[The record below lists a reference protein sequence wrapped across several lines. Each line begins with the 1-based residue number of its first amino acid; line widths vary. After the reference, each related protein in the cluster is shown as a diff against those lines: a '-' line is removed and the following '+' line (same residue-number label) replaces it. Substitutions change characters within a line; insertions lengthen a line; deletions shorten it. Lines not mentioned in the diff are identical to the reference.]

1 MLNWGVIGAGTIA
14 RVFCN
19 GMRFSQTGQ
28 IAAVASRSLERAAA
42 LADPFAIPKRFDDYD
57 ALLAYDEIDAVYLS
71 TIHPAHAEWAIKATE
86 AGKHL
91 LVEKPIG
98 MNHLEAAAMIDA
110 AAAHDVFLMEAF
122 MYRCHPQTQRLAA
135 LVRDGAIGEV
145 RMIRA
150 VFSYQ
155 GRFAPE
161 SRTFGNALGG
171 GGILDIGCYTASAA
185 RLIAGAAAGEPF
197 LEPHLVKGCA
207 RLGPTGV
214 DHYAAATLQFD
225 NGIIAELI
233 TGIDCKVPSQV
244 AVYGS
249 EGVLEVPEPW
259 TPCSPCRHAREPL
272 PPDTPFPPG
281 EILLTRPGDA
291 EPQAIAVAVDR
302 DLFTYE
308 ADTVAAHLADRQ
320 APAMSWLDTLGNMK
334 LLDRWREE
342 AGLVYEQERRF
353 HAGSVAGRPLRQRGG
368 RAESAAS
375 ATRSRHAGPEMQYG
389 TIPGLDKRVAR
400 LVQGADRNVTIPYTE
415 VLFDQYFEL
424 GGNCF
429 DTSHAYR
436 GGACERN
443 LGAWIRSRG
452 VRDQVVVLEKGGNPP
467 NGTPDGI
474 TRELLDGL
482 EGLGMDSVDVWLMH
496 RDNPEVPVG
505 EIVDLLNEHQA
516 AGRMTLFGVSNW
528 SLPRL
533 QEAEEYAGRNGRSYF
548 SLVSNQFSLAR
559 IQDAWWTIDGSFPY
573 WQSASDPEFRR
584 WFEATQTVLV
594 PWSSQASGFFIENEA
609 QQPRDR
615 DLARCY
621 HSEDNFRRRE
631 RAFELARKNG
641 VSPVNIAL
649 AWVLQQPFPVFPI
662 IGTRLP
668 GETRDC
674 LRALDVTLT
683 SEEVRWLDL
692 QQQGAR

>member
-19 GMRFSQTGQ
+19 GMRFSRSGR
-28 IAAVASRSLERAAA
+28 IAAVASRSRERADAC
-42 LADPFAIPKRFDDYD
+42 ADPFGIDKRFGSYE
-57 ALLAYDEIDAVYLS
+57 ALLADDEIDAVYVS
-71 TIHPAHAEWAIKATE
+71 TIHPAHAEWAIKAAE

-122 MYRCHPQTQRLAA
+122 MYRCHPQTQRLAE
-135 LVRDGAIGEV
+135 LVRAGAIGAV

-155 GRFAPE
+155 GRFARE

-171 GGILDIGCYTASAA
+171 GGILDVGCYPVSAA
-185 RLIAGAAAGEPF
+185 RLLAGAAAGEPF

-207 RLGPTGV
+207 QLGPTGV

-233 TGIDCKVPSQV
+233 TGIDCTVPSQV

-249 EGVLEVPEPW
+249 AGMLEVPEPW
-259 TPCSPCRHAREPL
+259 TPCSPCRHTSEPL
-272 PPDTPFPPG
+272 PRDTTFPPG
-281 EILLTRPGDA
+281 RILLTRPGDP
-291 EPQAIAVAVDR
+291 EPEMIAVAVDR

-308 ADTVAAHLADRQ
+308 ADTVAAHLAERQ
-320 APAMSWLDTLGNMK
+320 APAMSWLDTIGNMK

-342 AGLVYEQERRF
+342 AGLVYAQERRF
-353 HAGSVAGRPLRQRGG
+353 HAVTIAGRPLRPR
-368 RAESAAS
+368 AAS
-375 ATRSRHAGPEMQYG
+375 TRPGGHPGPVMQYG
-389 TIPGLDKRVAR
+389 TLPGLDKPVAR

-424 GGNCF
+424 GGNSF

-436 GGACERN
+436 DGACERN
-443 LGAWIRSRG
+443 LGAWISSRG
-452 VRDQVVVLEKGGNPP
+452 IRDRVVVFEKGGNPP
-467 NGTPDGI
+467 NGTPEGI
-474 TRELLDGL
+474 THELLAGL
-482 EGLGMDSVDVWLMH
+482 DGLGMDSVDVWLMH
-496 RDNPEVPVG
+496 RDNPDVPVG

-516 AGRMTLFGVSNW
+516 AGRMTIFGVSNW

-533 QEAEEYAGRNGRSYF
+533 REAREYAERNGRNYF

-559 IQDAWWTIDGSFPY
+559 IIDAWWTIDGSHPY
-573 WQSASDPEFRR
+573 WRSASDPEFRR
-584 WFEATQTVLV
+584 WFEVTQIPLV
-594 PWSSQASGFFIENEA
+594 PWSSQASGFFIENESE
-609 QQPRDR
+609 QPRDR
-615 DLARCY
+615 DLPRCY
-621 HSEDNFRRRE
+621 HSTDNFTRRE
-631 RAFELARKNG
+631 RTFELARRHG
-641 VSPVNIAL
+641 VSPINIAL
-649 AWVLQQPFPVFPI
+649 AWVLHQPFPVFPI

-674 LRALDVTLT
+674 LRALQVTL
-683 SEEVRWLDL
+683 SADEIRWLDL
-692 QQQGAR
+692 QQDHRC

>member
-19 GMRFSQTGQ
+19 GMRFSNSGR
-28 IAAVASRSLERAAA
+28 IAAVASRSRERAEA
-42 LADPFAIPKRFDDYD
+42 LAEPFAIPKRFDRYE
-57 ALLAYDEIDAVYLS
+57 ALLADDEIDAVYVS
-71 TIHPAHAEWAIKATE
+71 TIHPAHAEWTIKAAE

-122 MYRCHPQTQRLAA
+122 MYRCHPQTQRLAT
-135 LVRDGAIGEV
+135 LVREGAIGEV
-145 RMIRA
+145 RMIRTA
-150 VFSYQ
+150 FSYQ

-161 SRTFGNALGG
+161 SRTFGNSLGG

-214 DHYAAATLQFD
+214 DHWAAATLQFD
-225 NGIIAELI
+225 NGIVAELVC
-233 TGIDCKVPSQV
+233 GVDCRVPSQL

-249 EGVLEVPEPW
+249 AGILEVPEPW
-259 TPCSPCRHAREPL
+259 TPCSPCRHAAEPL
-272 PPDTPFPPG
+272 PAATTFPPG
-281 EILLTRPGDA
+281 RILLTRPGAA
-291 EPQAIAVAVDR
+291 EPEVIAVEVDR

-308 ADTVAAHLADRQ
+308 ADAVAAHLQARQ
-320 APAMSWLDTLGNMK
+320 APAMSWLDTIGNMK

-342 AGLVYEQERRF
+342 AGLVYEQEQRF
-353 HAGSVAGRPLRQRGG
+353 HTGTLAGRPLRRRGG
-368 RAESAAS
+368 AAGT
-375 ATRSRHAGPEMQYG
+375 AMRYG
-389 TIPGLDKRVAR
+389 TIPGLAKPVAR

-436 GGACERN
+436 DGACERN

-452 VRDQVVVLEKGGNPP
+452 VRDEVVVFEKGGNPP
-467 NGTPDGI
+467 NGTPEGI
-474 TRELLDGL
+474 TQELLAGL
-482 EGLGMDSVDVWLMH
+482 EGLGIDHADVWLMH
-496 RDNPEVPVG
+496 RDNPEVPAG
-505 EIVDLLNEHQA
+505 EIVDVLNEHQA
-516 AGRMTLFGVSNW
+516 AGRMTIFGASNW
-528 SLPRL
+528 SLQRL
-533 QEAEEYAGRNGRSYF
+533 LEAREYADRNGRNYF
-548 SLVSNQFSLAR
+548 SVVSNQFSLAR
-559 IQDAWWTIDGSFPY
+559 IIEAWWTITGSHTY
-573 WQSASDPEFRR
+573 WRSASDPEFRR

-615 DLARCY
+615 DLPRCY
-621 HSEDNFRRRE
+621 HSPENFTRRQ
-631 RAFELARKNG
+631 RAFELAGRHG
-641 VSPVNIAL
+641 VSPINIAL
-649 AWVLQQPFPVFPI
+649 AWVLRQPFPVFPI

-674 LRALDVTLT
+674 LRALDVALT
-683 SEEVRWLDL
+683 AGEVRWLDL
-692 QQQGAR
+692 EDDRC

>member
-19 GMRFSQTGQ
+19 GVRFSGSGR
-28 IAAVASRSLERAAA
+28 IAAVASRSRERADT
-42 LADPFAIPKRFDDYD
+42 LADLFAIPKRFDNYEE
-57 ALLAYDEIDAVYLS
+57 LLADDEVDAVYVS
-71 TIHPAHAEWAIKATE
+71 TIHPAHAEWAIKAAE

-122 MYRCHPQTQRLAA
+122 MYRCHPQTQRLAE
-135 LVRDGAIGEV
+135 LVRAGAIGEV
-145 RMIRA
+145 RMIRT

-155 GRFAPE
+155 GSFSAE

-225 NGIIAELI
+225 NGVVAELVC
-233 TGIDCKVPSQV
+233 GVDCRVPSQL

-249 EGVLEVPEPW
+249 EGILEVPEPW
-259 TPCSPCRHAREPL
+259 TPCSPCRHAAEPL
-272 PPDTPFPPG
+272 PADTRFSPG
-281 EILLTRPGDA
+281 RILLTRPGAA
-291 EPQAIAVAVDR
+291 EPETISVAVDR

-308 ADTVAAHLADRQ
+308 ADTVAAHLEARQ
-320 APAMSWLDTLGNMK
+320 APAMSWLDTIGNMK

-342 AGLVYEQERRF
+342 AGLIYEQERRF
-353 HAGSVAGRPLRQRGG
+353 HPGTLAGRPLLRRGG
-368 RAESAAS
+368 AAGT
-375 ATRSRHAGPEMQYG
+375 AMQYG
-389 TIPGLDKRVAR
+389 TIPGLDKPVAR

-436 GGACERN
+436 DGACERN
-443 LGAWIRSRG
+443 LGAWIRGRG
-452 VRDQVVVLEKGGNPP
+452 VRDEVVVFEKGGNPP
-467 NGTPDGI
+467 NGTPEGI
-474 TRELLDGL
+474 TRELLAGL
-482 EGLGMDSVDVWLMH
+482 EGLGIDHADVWLMH
-496 RDNPEVPVG
+496 RDNPEVPAG
-505 EIVDLLNEHQA
+505 EIVDVLGEHQA
-516 AGRMTLFGVSNW
+516 AGRMTIFGVSNW

-533 QEAEEYAGRNGRSYF
+533 REAREYADRNGRNYF
-548 SLVSNQFSLAR
+548 SVVSNQFSLAR
-559 IQDAWWTIDGSFPY
+559 IIDAWWTIDGSYPH

-609 QQPRDR
+609 EQPRDR
-615 DLARCY
+615 DLPRCY
-621 HSEDNFRRRE
+621 HSPENFTRRE
-631 RAFELARKNG
+631 RAFELARRHG
-641 VSPVNIAL
+641 VSPINIAL
-649 AWVLQQPFPVFPI
+649 AWVLQQSFPVFPI

-668 GETRDC
+668 AETRDC
-674 LRALDVTLT
+674 LRALDVALT
-683 SEEVRWLDL
+683 AEEVRWLDL
-692 QQQGAR
+692 QEDERC

>member
-19 GMRFSQTGQ
+19 GMRFSNTGR
-28 IAAVASRSLERAAA
+28 IAAVASRSRERADA
-42 LADPFAIPKRFDDYD
+42 LADPFAIPKRYD
-57 ALLAYDEIDAVYLS
+57 SYEALLADDEVDAVYVS
-71 TIHPAHAEWAIKATE
+71 TIHPAHAEWAIKAAE

-98 MNHLEAAAMIDA
+98 MNHLEAAAMVDA

-135 LVRDGAIGEV
+135 LVREGAIGEV
-145 RMIRA
+145 RMIRT

-197 LEPHLVKGCA
+197 LEPHLVRGCA

-225 NGIIAELI
+225 NGIVAELVC
-233 TGIDCKVPSQV
+233 GVDCRVPSQL

-249 EGVLEVPEPW
+249 EGILEVPEPW
-259 TPCSPCRHAREPL
+259 TPCSPCRHAAEPL
-272 PPDTPFPPG
+272 PADTTFPPG
-281 EILLTRPGDA
+281 RILLTRPGA
-291 EPQAIAVAVDR
+291 AAPEPIAVAVDR

-308 ADTVAAHLADRQ
+308 ADTVAAHLAARQ
-320 APAMSWLDTLGNMK
+320 APAMSWLDTIGNMK

-342 AGLVYEQERRF
+342 AGLVYEQERRL
-353 HAGSVAGRPLRQRGG
+353 HPGTLAGRPLRRRGG
-368 RAESAAS
+368 AAGT
-375 ATRSRHAGPEMQYG
+375 AMRYG
-389 TIPGLDKRVAR
+389 TIPGLDKPVAR
-400 LVQGADRNVTIPYTE
+400 LVQGADRNVTLPYTE

-452 VRDQVVVLEKGGNPP
+452 VRDEVVVFEKGGNPP
-467 NGTPDGI
+467 NGTPEGI
-474 TRELLDGL
+474 TQELLAGLDGL
-482 EGLGMDSVDVWLMH
+482 GIDHADVWLMH

-505 EIVDLLNEHQA
+505 EIVDVLGEHQA
-516 AGRMTLFGVSNW
+516 AGRMTIFGVSNW

-533 QEAEEYAGRNGRSYF
+533 REAREYADRNGRNYF
-548 SLVSNQFSLAR
+548 SVVSNQFSLAR
-559 IQDAWWTIDGSFPY
+559 IIDAWWTIDGSHTH

-584 WFEATQTVLV
+584 WFEATRTVLV

-615 DLARCY
+615 DLPRCY
-621 HSEDNFRRRE
+621 HSPENFTRRQ
-631 RAFELARKNG
+631 RAFELARRHG
-641 VSPVNIAL
+641 VSPINIAL
-649 AWVLQQPFPVFPI
+649 AWVLRQPFPVFPI

-674 LRALDVTLT
+674 LRALDVALT
-683 SEEVRWLDL
+683 AEEVRWLDL
-692 QQQGAR
+692 QEDDRC

>member
-1 MLNWGVIGAGTIA
+1 MLNWGVIGAGAIA

-19 GMRFSQTGQ
+19 GMRFSRTGR
-28 IAAVASRSLERAAA
+28 IAAVASRSLERAEA
-42 LADPFAIPKRFDDYD
+42 LADPFAIAGRFDRYD
-57 ALLAYDEIDAVYLS
+57 ALLADDEIDAVYLS
-71 TIHPAHAEWAIKATE
+71 TIHPAHAEWAIKAAE

-122 MYRCHPQTQRLAA
+122 MYRCHPQTRRLAE
-135 LVRDGAIGEV
+135 LVRAGAVGEV

-155 GRFAPE
+155 GRFAAD

-171 GGILDIGCYTASAA
+171 GGIMDIGCYTASAA

-207 RLGPTGV
+207 HLGPTGV

-225 NGIIAELI
+225 NGIVAELI
-233 TGIDCKVPSQV
+233 CGVDCRVPSQL

-249 EGVLEVPEPW
+249 DGILEVPEPW
-259 TPCSPCRHAREPL
+259 TPCSPCRHAAEPL
-272 PPDTPFPPG
+272 PTDTAFAPG
-281 EILLTRPGDA
+281 RILLTRTGES
-291 EPQAIAVAVDR
+291 EPEAIAVPVDR

-308 ADTVAAHLADRQ
+308 ADTVAAHLEARQ
-320 APAMSWLDTLGNMK
+320 APAMSWLDTIGNMK

-353 HAGSVAGRPLRQRGG
+353 HSGTLAGRPLRG
-368 RAESAAS
+368 RAAPAGSGAA
-375 ATRSRHAGPEMQYG
+375 MQYG
-389 TIPGLDKRVAR
+389 TIPGLDKPVAR

-452 VRDQVVVLEKGGNPP
+452 VRDEVVVFEKGGNPP
-467 NGTPDGI
+467 NGTPEGI
-474 TRELLDGL
+474 TRELLAGLDGL
-482 EGLGMDSVDVWLMH
+482 GIDHADVWLMH

-505 EIVDLLNEHQA
+505 EIVDVLNEHQA
-516 AGRMTLFGVSNW
+516 AGRMTIFGVSNW

-533 QEAEEYAGRNGRSYF
+533 LEAREYADRNGRGYF
-548 SLVSNQFSLAR
+548 SVISNQFSLAR
-559 IQDAWWTIDGSFPY
+559 IVDAWWTIDGSHTY
-573 WQSASDPEFRR
+573 WQSASDAEFRR
-584 WFEATQTVLV
+584 WFEATETVLV
-594 PWSSQASGFFIENEA
+594 PWSSQASGFFIADEA

-615 DLARCY
+615 DLPRCY
-621 HSEDNFRRRE
+621 HSPGNFTRRE
-631 RAFELARKNG
+631 RAFELARRYG
-641 VSPVNIAL
+641 VTPINIAL
-649 AWVLQQPFPVFPI
+649 AWVLRQPFPVFPI

-668 GETRDC
+668 GETRNC
-674 LRALDVTLT
+674 LRALDVALT
-683 SEEVRWLDL
+683 DEDVRWLDL
-692 QQQGAR
+692 QED

>member
-19 GMRFSQTGQ
+19 GMRFSKTGR
-28 IAAVASRSLERAAA
+28 IAAVASRSRERADA
-42 LADPFAIPKRFDDYD
+42 LADPFAIPKRFDNYEE
-57 ALLAYDEIDAVYLS
+57 LLADDEIDAVYVS
-71 TIHPAHAEWAIKATE
+71 TIHPAHAEWAIKAAE

-98 MNHLEAAAMIDA
+98 MNHLEAAAIIDA

-122 MYRCHPQTQRLAA
+122 MYRCHPQTQRLAE
-135 LVRDGAIGEV
+135 LVREGAIGEV
-145 RMIRA
+145 RMIRT

-155 GRFAPE
+155 ARFAPE

-197 LEPHLVKGCA
+197 LEPHLVRGGA

-225 NGIIAELI
+225 NGIVAELVC
-233 TGIDCKVPSQV
+233 GVDCRVPSQL

-249 EGVLEVPEPW
+249 EGILEVPEPW
-259 TPCSPCRHAREPL
+259 TPCSPCRHAAAPL
-272 PPDTPFPPG
+272 PADTTFPPG
-281 EILLTRPGDA
+281 RILLTRPGAA
-291 EPQAIAVAVDR
+291 EPETVSVAVDR

-308 ADTVAAHLADRQ
+308 ADTVAAHLEARQ
-320 APAMSWLDTLGNMK
+320 APAMSWLDTIGNMK

-342 AGLVYEQERRF
+342 AGLVYEQERRL
-353 HAGSVAGRPLRQRGG
+353 HTGTLAGRPLRRRGG
-368 RAESAAS
+368 AAGT
-375 ATRSRHAGPEMQYG
+375 AMRYG
-389 TIPGLDKRVAR
+389 TIPGLDKPVAR
-400 LVQGADRNVTIPYTE
+400 LVQGADRNVTLPYTE

-452 VRDQVVVLEKGGNPP
+452 VRDEVVVFEKGGNPP
-467 NGTPDGI
+467 NGTPEGI
-474 TRELLDGL
+474 TQELLAGL
-482 EGLGMDSVDVWLMH
+482 EGLGIDHADVWLMH

-505 EIVDLLNEHQA
+505 EIVDVLNEHQA
-516 AGRMTLFGVSNW
+516 AGRMTIFGVSNW

-533 QEAEEYAGRNGRSYF
+533 LEAREYAGRNRRNYF
-548 SLVSNQFSLAR
+548 SVVSNQFSLAR
-559 IQDAWWTIDGSFPY
+559 IIEAWWTITGSHTY
-573 WQSASDPEFRR
+573 WRSASDPEFRR

-609 QQPRDR
+609 EQPRDR
-615 DLARCY
+615 DLPRCY
-621 HSEDNFRRRE
+621 HSRENFTRRQ
-631 RAFELARKNG
+631 RAFELARRRG
-641 VSPVNIAL
+641 VSPINIAL
-649 AWVLQQPFPVFPI
+649 AWVLRQPFPVFPI

-674 LRALDVTLT
+674 LRALDVALT
-683 SEEVRWLDL
+683 AEEVRWLDL
-692 QQQGAR
+692 QEDDPC

>member
-1 MLNWGVIGAGTIA
+1 MLNWGVIGAGAIA

-19 GMRFSQTGQ
+19 GMRFSKSGR
-28 IAAVASRSLERAAA
+28 IAAVASRSRAPADA
-42 LADPFAIPKRFDDYD
+42 LAGPFGVAKRYGDYA
-57 ALLAYDEIDAVYLS
+57 ALLADDAIDAIYLS
-71 TIHPAHAEWAIKATE
+71 TIHPAHAEWAIRAAE

-98 MNHLEAAAMIDA
+98 MNHPEAGAMIDA

-122 MYRCHPQTQRLAA
+122 MYRCHPQTQRLAE
-135 LVRDGAIGEV
+135 LVRAGAVGEV

-155 GRFAPE
+155 GRFAPDA
-161 SRTFGNALGG
+161 RTFANALGG
-171 GGILDIGCYTASAA
+171 GGILDVGCYPASAA
-185 RLIAGAAAGEPF
+185 RLLAGAAAGEPF
-197 LEPHLVKGCA
+197 REPHVVKGCA
-207 RLGPTGV
+207 QLGPAGT

-225 NGIIAELI
+225 GGIIAELI
-233 TGIDCKVPSQV
+233 TGVDCAVPSQL

-249 EGVLEVPEPW
+249 EGMLEVPEPW
-259 TPCSPCRHAREPL
+259 VPCSPCRRAREPL
-272 PPDTPFPPG
+272 PLDTTFPPG
-281 EILLTRPGDA
+281 RILLTRRGES
-291 EPQAIAVAVDR
+291 EPEAIEVAVDR

-308 ADTVAAHLADRQ
+308 ADTVAEHLAARQ
-320 APAMSWLDTLGNMK
+320 APAMSWRDTIGNMK

-353 HAGSVAGRPLRQRGG
+353 HAGTLAGRPLRRRVGQGRGGG
-368 RAESAAS
+368 RAAPA
-375 ATRSRHAGPEMQYG
+375 MQYG
-389 TIPGLDKRVAR
+389 AIPGMDKPVAR

-443 LGAWIRSRG
+443 LGAWIRNRG
-452 VRDQVVVLEKGGNPP
+452 VRDQVVVFEKGGNPP
-467 NGTPDGI
+467 HGNPEGI
-474 TRELLDGL
+474 TRELLAGL
-482 EGLGMDSVDVWLMH
+482 EGLGLDSVDVWLMH

-505 EIVDLLNEHQA
+505 EIVDVLNEHQT

-533 QEAEEYAGRNGRSYF
+533 QEAREYAARNGRNYF
-548 SLVSNQFSLAR
+548 SVVSNQFSLAR
-559 IQDAWWTIDGSFPY
+559 IIDAWWTIDGSYLY
-573 WQSASDPEFRR
+573 WQSASGPEFRR
-584 WFEATQTVLV
+584 WFEATQMVLA

-609 QQPRDR
+609 EQPRDR

-621 HSEDNFRRRE
+621 HSADNVARRD
-631 RAFELARKNG
+631 RARELARKYG
-641 VSPVNIAL
+641 VSPVNVAL
-649 AWVLQQPFPVFPI
+649 AWVLSQPFPVFPI

-674 LRALDVTLT
+674 LRALGVALT
-683 SEEVRWLDL
+683 PDEVRWLDL
-692 QQQGAR
+692 REPGADD

>member
-19 GMRFSQTGQ
+19 GMRFSGTGR
-28 IAAVASRSLERAAA
+28 IAAVASRSPERADA
-42 LADPFAIPKRFDDYD
+42 LAGPFGVAKRYDDYD
-57 ALLAYDEIDAVYLS
+57 RLLADDEIDVVYVS
-71 TIHPAHAEWAIKATE
+71 TIHPAHAEWTIRAAA

-98 MNHLEAAAMIDA
+98 VNHLEAAAMIDA

-122 MYRCHPQTQRLAA
+122 MYRCHPQTRRLAE
-135 LVRDGAIGEV
+135 LVGEGAVGEV
-145 RMIRA
+145 RMIRT

-155 GRFAPE
+155 GRFAPA

-225 NGIIAELI
+225 NGVIAELVA
-233 TGIDCKVPSQV
+233 GVDCRVPSQW

-249 EGVLEVPEPW
+249 EGILEVPEPW
-259 TPCSPCRHAREPL
+259 TPCSPCRHAADPL
-272 PPDTPFPPG
+272 PADTTFPPG
-281 EILLTRPGDA
+281 RILLTRPDAA
-291 EPQAIAVAVDR
+291 EPETIAVAVDR

-308 ADTVAAHLADRQ
+308 ADTVAEHLEARQ
-320 APAMSWLDTLGNMK
+320 APAMSWLDTIGNMK

-353 HAGSVAGRPLRQRGG
+353 RSGTLAGRPLRRRGG
-368 RAESAAS
+368 D
-375 ATRSRHAGPEMQYG
+375 AGPVMQYG
-389 TIPGLDKRVAR
+389 TIPGLDKPVAR

-415 VLFDQYFEL
+415 VLFDQYYEL

-452 VRDQVVVLEKGGNPP
+452 VRDEVVVFEKGGNPP
-467 NGTPDGI
+467 NGTPEGI
-474 TRELLDGL
+474 TRELLAGLDGL
-482 EGLGMDSVDVWLMH
+482 GIDHADVWLMH
-496 RDNPEVPVG
+496 RDNPDVPVG
-505 EIVDLLNEHQA
+505 EIVDVLNEHQA
-516 AGRMTLFGVSNW
+516 AGRMSIFGVSNW

-533 QEAEEYAGRNGRSYF
+533 REAREYADRNGLGYF
-548 SLVSNQFSLAR
+548 SVVSNQFSLAR
-559 IQDAWWTIDGSFPY
+559 IVDAWWTIDGNYTY

-609 QQPRDR
+609 EQPRDR

-621 HSEDNFRRRE
+621 HSPDNFTRRE
-631 RAFELARKNG
+631 RAFELAHRHG
-641 VSPVNIAL
+641 VSPINVAL

-674 LRALDVTLT
+674 LRALGVTL
-683 SEEVRWLDL
+683 SAEESRWLDL
-692 QQQGAR
+692 GEE

>member
-19 GMRFSQTGQ
+19 AMRFSRTGR
-28 IAAVASRSLERAAA
+28 IAAVASRSRDRADA
-42 LADPFAIPKRFDDYD
+42 LADLFSIGGRYD
-57 ALLAYDEIDAVYLS
+57 RYEELLADDGIDAVYLS
-71 TIHPAHAEWAIKATE
+71 TIHPAHAEWAIKAAE

-91 LVEKPIG
+91 LVEKPIA

-122 MYRCHPQTQRLAA
+122 MYRCHPQTRRLAE
-135 LVRDGAIGEV
+135 LVREGAVGDV
-145 RMIRA
+145 RMIRT

-155 GRFAPE
+155 GRFDAD

-171 GGILDIGCYTASAA
+171 GAILDIGCYTASAA
-185 RLIAGAAAGEPF
+185 RLIAGAAAGKPF
-197 LEPHLVKGCA
+197 LEPHRVKGCA
-207 RLGPTGV
+207 HLGPTGV

-225 NGIIAELI
+225 NDDHDIVAELVC
-233 TGIDCKVPSQV
+233 GVDCRVPSQL

-249 EGVLEVPEPW
+249 EVPEPW
-259 TPCSPCRHAREPL
+259 TPCSPCRHAAEPL
-272 PPDTPFPPG
+272 PPDTAFPAG
-281 EILLTRPGDA
+281 RILLTRSANTGP
-291 EPQAIAVAVDR
+291 ETIAVPVDR

-308 ADTVAAHLADRQ
+308 ADTVAEHLDARQ
-320 APAMSWLDTLGNMK
+320 APAMSWLDTIGNMK
-334 LLDRWREE
+334 LLDRWRDE

-353 HAGSVAGRPLRQRGG
+353 HAGTAAGRPLRR
-368 RAESAAS
+368 RDA
-375 ATRSRHAGPEMQYG
+375 HAGTGGPAGAAMRYG
-389 TIPGLDKRVAR
+389 SIAGLDKPVAR

-436 GGACERN
+436 DGACERN
-443 LGAWIRSRG
+443 LGDWIRSRG
-452 VRDQVVVLEKGGNPP
+452 VRDEVVVFEKGGNPP
-467 NGTPDGI
+467 NGTPEGI
-474 TRELLDGL
+474 TRELLAGL
-482 EGLGMDSVDVWLMH
+482 DGLGMEHADVWLMH
-496 RDNPEVPVG
+496 RDNPDVPVG
-505 EIVDLLNEHQA
+505 EIVDVLNEHQA
-516 AGRMTLFGVSNW
+516 AGRMTIFGVSNW

-533 QEAEEYAGRNGRSYF
+533 LEARQYAERNGRGYF
-548 SLVSNQFSLAR
+548 AVVSNQFSLAR
-559 IQDAWWTIDGSFPY
+559 IVDAWWTVDGNYTY

-584 WFEATQTVLV
+584 WFEATQIPLV
-594 PWSSQASGFFIENEA
+594 PWSSQASGFFIEDEA

-615 DLARCY
+615 DLPRCY
-621 HSEDNFRRRE
+621 HSADNFARRE
-631 RAFELARKNG
+631 RAFELARRHG

-649 AWVLQQPFPVFPI
+649 AWVLRQPFPVFPI

-674 LRALDVTLT
+674 LRALDIALT
-683 SEEVRWLDL
+683 SEELRWLDL
-692 QQQGAR
+692 GEERPC

>member
-19 GMRFSQTGQ
+19 GMRFSNSGR
-28 IAAVASRSLERAAA
+28 IAAVASRSRERAEA
-42 LADPFAIPKRFDDYD
+42 LAEPFAIPKRFDSYE
-57 ALLAYDEIDAVYLS
+57 ALLADDEIDAVYVS
-71 TIHPAHAEWAIKATE
+71 TIHPAHAEWTIKAAE

-122 MYRCHPQTQRLAA
+122 MYRCHPQTQRLAT
-135 LVRDGAIGEV
+135 LVREGAIGEV
-145 RMIRA
+145 RMIRS

-225 NGIIAELI
+225 NGIVAELVC
-233 TGIDCKVPSQV
+233 GVDCRVPSQL

-249 EGVLEVPEPW
+249 DGILEVPEPW
-259 TPCSPCRHAREPL
+259 TPCSPCRHAAEPL
-272 PPDTPFPPG
+272 PADTTFPPG
-281 EILLTRPGDA
+281 RILLTRFGA
-291 EPQAIAVAVDR
+291 TEPEVIAVGVDR

-308 ADTVAAHLADRQ
+308 ADTVAAHLEARQ
-320 APAMSWLDTLGNMK
+320 APAMSWLDTIGNMK

-342 AGLVYEQERRF
+342 AGLVYEQERSF
-353 HAGSVAGRPLRQRGG
+353 HPATLAGRALRRRGG
-368 RAESAAS
+368 D
-375 ATRSRHAGPEMQYG
+375 AGTAMQYG
-389 TIPGLDKRVAR
+389 TIPGLDKPVAR

-436 GGACERN
+436 DGACERN

-452 VRDQVVVLEKGGNPP
+452 VRDEVVVFEKGGNPP
-467 NGTPDGI
+467 NGTPEGI
-474 TRELLDGL
+474 TQELLAGL
-482 EGLGMDSVDVWLMH
+482 EGLGIDHADVWLMH
-496 RDNPEVPVG
+496 RDNPEVPAG
-505 EIVDLLNEHQA
+505 EILDVLNEHQA
-516 AGRMTLFGVSNW
+516 AGRMTIFGASNW
-528 SLPRL
+528 SLQRL
-533 QEAEEYAGRNGRSYF
+533 LEAREYADRNGRNYF
-548 SLVSNQFSLAR
+548 SVVSNQFSLAR
-559 IQDAWWTIDGSFPY
+559 IIEAWWTITGSHTY
-573 WQSASDPEFRR
+573 WRSASDPEFRR
-584 WFEATQTVLV
+584 WLEATQTVLV

-615 DLARCY
+615 DLPRCY
-621 HSEDNFRRRE
+621 HSPENFTRRQ
-631 RAFELARKNG
+631 RAFELAGRHG
-641 VSPVNIAL
+641 VSPINIAL
-649 AWVLQQPFPVFPI
+649 AWVLRQPFPVFPI

-674 LRALDVTLT
+674 LRALDVALT
-683 SEEVRWLDL
+683 AEEVRWLDL
-692 QQQGAR
+692 EDDRC

>member
-19 GMRFSQTGQ
+19 AMRFSRTGR
-28 IAAVASRSLERAAA
+28 IAAVASRSRDRADA
-42 LADPFAIPKRFDDYD
+42 LADLFSIGGRYD
-57 ALLAYDEIDAVYLS
+57 RYEELLADDGIDAVYLS
-71 TIHPAHAEWAIKATE
+71 TIHPAHAEWAIKAAE

-91 LVEKPIG
+91 LVEKPIA

-122 MYRCHPQTQRLAA
+122 MYRCHPQTRRLAELA
-135 LVRDGAIGEV
+135 REGAVGDV
-145 RMIRA
+145 RMIRT

-155 GRFAPE
+155 GRFDAD

-171 GGILDIGCYTASAA
+171 GAILDIGCYTASAA
-185 RLIAGAAAGEPF
+185 RLIAGAAAGKPF
-197 LEPHLVKGCA
+197 LEPHRVKGCA
-207 RLGPTGV
+207 HLGPTGV

-225 NGIIAELI
+225 NDDHDIVAELVC
-233 TGIDCKVPSQV
+233 GVDCRVPSQL

-249 EGVLEVPEPW
+249 EGILEVPEPW
-259 TPCSPCRHAREPL
+259 TPCSPCRHAAEPL
-272 PPDTPFPPG
+272 PPDTAFPAG
-281 EILLTRPGDA
+281 RILLTRSANTGP
-291 EPQAIAVAVDR
+291 ETIAVPVDR

-308 ADTVAAHLADRQ
+308 ADTVAEHLDARQ
-320 APAMSWLDTLGNMK
+320 APAMSWLDTIGNMK
-334 LLDRWREE
+334 LLDRWRDE

-353 HAGSVAGRPLRQRGG
+353 HAGTSAGRPLRR
-368 RAESAAS
+368 RDA
-375 ATRSRHAGPEMQYG
+375 HAGTGGPAGAAMRYG
-389 TIPGLDKRVAR
+389 SIAGLDKPVAR

-436 GGACERN
+436 DGACERN
-443 LGAWIRSRG
+443 LGDWIRSRG
-452 VRDQVVVLEKGGNPP
+452 VRDEVVVFEKGGNPP
-467 NGTPDGI
+467 NGTPEGI
-474 TRELLDGL
+474 TRELLAGL
-482 EGLGMDSVDVWLMH
+482 DGLGMEHADVWLMH
-496 RDNPEVPVG
+496 RDNPEVPAG
-505 EIVDLLNEHQA
+505 EIVDVLNEHQA
-516 AGRMTLFGVSNW
+516 AGRMTIFGVSNW

-533 QEAEEYAGRNGRSYF
+533 LEAREYADRNGRAYF
-548 SLVSNQFSLAR
+548 SVVSNQFSLAR
-559 IQDAWWTIDGSFPY
+559 IVDAWWTVDGNYTY

-584 WFEATQTVLV
+584 WFEATQIPLV
-594 PWSSQASGFFIENEA
+594 PWSSQASGFFIEDEA

-615 DLARCY
+615 DLPRCY
-621 HSEDNFRRRE
+621 HSADNFTRRE
-631 RAFELARKNG
+631 RAFDLARRHR

-649 AWVLQQPFPVFPI
+649 AWVLRQPFPVFPI

-674 LRALDVTLT
+674 LRALDIALT
-683 SEEVRWLDL
+683 SEELRWLDL
-692 QQQGAR
+692 GEERPC

>member
-19 GMRFSQTGQ
+19 GMRFSRTGR
-28 IAAVASRSLERAAA
+28 IAAVASRSRERADS
-42 LADPFAIPKRFDDYD
+42 LADPFAIAKRFDDYD
-57 ALLAYDEIDAVYLS
+57 ALLADDEIDAVYLS
-71 TIHPAHAEWAIKATE
+71 TIHPAHAAWAVKAAE

-98 MNHLEAAAMIDA
+98 MNHLEAAAMIDS

-122 MYRCHPQTQRLAA
+122 MYRCHPQTQRLAE
-135 LVRDGAIGEV
+135 LVRAGAIGEV

-155 GRFAPE
+155 GKFAPE

-185 RLIAGAAAGEPF
+185 RLLAGAAAGEPF
-197 LEPHLVKGCA
+197 LEPHLVQGCA
-207 RLGPTGV
+207 QLGPTGV

-233 TGIDCKVPSQV
+233 TGVDCKVPSQV

-249 EGVLEVPEPW
+249 DGMLEVTEPW
-259 TPCSPCRHAREPL
+259 TPCSPCRHAKEPL
-272 PPDTPFPPG
+272 PPDTTFPPG
-281 EILLTRPGDA
+281 RILLTRPGAA
-291 EPQAIAVAVDR
+291 EPEPIAVPVDR

-320 APAMSWLDTLGNMK
+320 APAMSWLDTIGNMK

-342 AGLVYEQERRF
+342 AGLVYEQEQRF
-353 HAGSVAGRPLRQRGG
+353 HAGTIAGRPLRRRNG
-368 RAESAAS
+368 
-375 ATRSRHAGPEMQYG
+375 HAGHARADMQYG
-389 TIPGLDKRVAR
+389 TIRGLKKPVAR

-452 VRDQVVVLEKGGNPP
+452 IRDQVVVFEKGGNPP
-467 NGTPDGI
+467 HGTPEGI
-474 TRELLDGL
+474 TRELLAGLDGL
-482 EGLGMDSVDVWLMH
+482 DMDRVDVWLMH

-505 EIVDLLNEHQA
+505 EIVDVLNEHQA

-533 QEAEEYAGRNGRSYF
+533 QEAKAFADRNGRNYF

-559 IQDAWWTIDGSFPY
+559 IQDAWWTIDGSYPY
-573 WQSASDPEFRR
+573 WQSASGPEFRR
-584 WFEATQTVLV
+584 WFEATRMVLV
-594 PWSSQASGFFIENEA
+594 PWSSQASGFFIEKEA

-615 DLARCY
+615 DLPRCY
-621 HSEDNFRRRE
+621 HSAANFQRRE
-631 RAFELARKNG
+631 RAFELARKYG
-641 VSPVNIAL
+641 VNPINIAL
-649 AWVLQQPFPVFPI
+649 AWVLNQPFPVFPI

-668 GETRDC
+668 GETRNC
-674 LRALDVTLT
+674 LCALDVPLT
-683 SEEVRWLDL
+683 PEEVRWLDL
-692 QQQGAR
+692 HEQGAH

>member
-19 GMRFSQTGQ
+19 GMRFSRSGR
-28 IAAVASRSLERAAA
+28 IAAVASRGRERADA
-42 LADPFAIPKRFDDYD
+42 LADPFGVAKRYDDYE
-57 ALLAYDEIDAVYLS
+57 ALLADDEIDAVYVS
-71 TIHPAHAEWAIKATE
+71 TIHPAHAEWAIKAAA

-110 AAAHDVFLMEAF
+110 AATHDVFLMEAF
-122 MYRCHPQTQRLAA
+122 MYRCHPQTQRLAE

-145 RMIRA
+145 RMIRT

-155 GRFAPE
+155 GRFATE

-171 GGILDIGCYTASAA
+171 GGILDIGCYPASAA
-185 RLIAGAAAGEPF
+185 RLLAGAAAGEPF

-207 RLGPTGV
+207 QLGPTGV

-225 NGIIAELI
+225 NGIVAELVA
-233 TGIDCKVPSQV
+233 GVDCRVPSQLS
-244 AVYGS
+244 VYGS
-249 EGVLEVPEPW
+249 DGILEVPEPW
-259 TPCSPCRHAREPL
+259 TPCSPCRHASEPL
-272 PPDTPFPPG
+272 PSDTTFPPG
-281 EILLTRPGDA
+281 RILLTRPGGL
-291 EPQAIAVAVDR
+291 EPEVIAVEVDR

-308 ADTVAAHLADRQ
+308 ADTVAEHLEARQ
-320 APAMSWLDTLGNMK
+320 APAMSWLDTIGNMK

-342 AGLVYEQERRF
+342 AGLIYEQERRF
-353 HAGSVAGRPLRQRGG
+353 HSGTLANRPLRRRGG
-368 RAESAAS
+368 
-375 ATRSRHAGPEMQYG
+375 HAGPALQYG
-389 TIPGLDKRVAR
+389 TIPGLDKPVAR
-400 LVQGADRNVTIPYTE
+400 LVQGADRNFTIPYTE

-436 GGACERN
+436 DGACERN

-452 VRDQVVVLEKGGNPP
+452 VRDEVVVFEKGGNPP
-467 NGTPDGI
+467 NGTPEGI
-474 TRELLDGL
+474 TQELLAGL
-482 EGLGMDSVDVWLMH
+482 DGLGMDRVDVWLMH

-505 EIVDLLNEHQA
+505 EIVDVLNEHQA

-533 QEAEEYAGRNGRSYF
+533 LEAREYAERNGRSYF
-548 SLVSNQFSLAR
+548 SVVSNQFSLAR
-559 IQDAWWTIDGSFPY
+559 IIDAWWTIDGSYAY

-615 DLARCY
+615 DLPRCY
-621 HSEDNFRRRE
+621 HSPENFTRRE
-631 RAFELARKNG
+631 RAFELGRRHAA
-641 VSPVNIAL
+641 SPINIAL

-683 SEEVRWLDL
+683 AEEIRWLDL
-692 QQQGAR
+692 QEDDPC

>member
-1 MLNWGVIGAGTIA
+1 
-14 RVFCN
+14 
-19 GMRFSQTGQ
+19 
-28 IAAVASRSLERAAA
+28 
-42 LADPFAIPKRFDDYD
+42 
-57 ALLAYDEIDAVYLS
+57 
-71 TIHPAHAEWAIKATE
+71 
-86 AGKHL
+86 
-91 LVEKPIG
+91 VEKPIG

-122 MYRCHPQTQRLAA
+122 MYRCHPQTQRLAT
-135 LVRDGAIGEV
+135 LVREGAIGEV
-145 RMIRA
+145 RMIRT

-161 SRTFGNALGG
+161 SRTFCNALGG

-214 DHYAAATLQFD
+214 DHWAAATLQFD
-225 NGIIAELI
+225 NGIVAELVC
-233 TGIDCKVPSQV
+233 GVDCRVPSQL
-244 AVYGS
+244 AICGS
-249 EGVLEVPEPW
+249 DGILEVPEPW
-259 TPCSPCRHAREPL
+259 TPCSPCRHAAGPL
-272 PPDTPFPPG
+272 PADTTFSPG
-281 EILLTRPGDA
+281 RILLTRPGAA
-291 EPQAIAVAVDR
+291 EPETISVAVDR

-308 ADTVAAHLADRQ
+308 ADTVAAHLEARQ
-320 APAMSWLDTLGNMK
+320 APAMSWLDTIGNMK

-353 HAGSVAGRPLRQRGG
+353 HTGTLAGRPLRRRGG
-368 RAESAAS
+368 AAS
-375 ATRSRHAGPEMQYG
+375 TATAMQYG
-389 TIPGLDKRVAR
+389 TIPGLDKPVAR

-436 GGACERN
+436 DGACERN

-452 VRDQVVVLEKGGNPP
+452 VRDEVVVFEKGGNPP
-467 NGTPDGI
+467 NGTPEGI
-474 TRELLDGL
+474 TQELLAGLDGL
-482 EGLGMDSVDVWLMH
+482 GIDHADVWLMH
-496 RDNPEVPVG
+496 RDNPEVPAG
-505 EIVDLLNEHQA
+505 EIVDVLNEHQA
-516 AGRMTLFGVSNW
+516 AGRMTIFGVSNW

-533 QEAEEYAGRNGRSYF
+533 REAREYADRNGLGYF
-548 SLVSNQFSLAR
+548 SVVSNQFSLAR
-559 IQDAWWTIDGSFPY
+559 IIEAWWAITGSHTY
-573 WQSASDPEFRR
+573 WRSASDPEFRR

-615 DLARCY
+615 DLPRCY
-621 HSEDNFRRRE
+621 HSPENFTRRQ
-631 RAFELARKNG
+631 RAFELARRHG
-641 VSPVNIAL
+641 VSPINIAL
-649 AWVLQQPFPVFPI
+649 AWVLRQPFPVFPI

-674 LRALDVTLT
+674 LRALDVALT
-683 SEEVRWLDL
+683 AEEVRWLDL
-692 QQQGAR
+692 EEDRC

>member
-19 GMRFSQTGQ
+19 GMRFSRTGR
-28 IAAVASRSLERAAA
+28 IAAVASRSLARAEE
-42 LADPFAIPKRFDDYD
+42 LADPFAIAKRFDRYD
-57 ALLAYDEIDAVYLS
+57 ALLADDEIDAVYLS
-71 TIHPAHAEWAIKATE
+71 TIHPAHAEWAIKAAA

-122 MYRCHPQTQRLAA
+122 MYRCHPQTQRLAE
-135 LVRDGAIGEV
+135 LVREGAIGEV
-145 RMIRA
+145 RLIRA

-155 GRFAPE
+155 GRFAAD

-207 RLGPTGV
+207 QLGPTGV
-214 DHYAAATLQFD
+214 DHYAAATVQFD
-225 NGIIAELI
+225 NGIIAELVC
-233 TGIDCKVPSQV
+233 GVDCRVPSQL

-249 EGVLEVPEPW
+249 DGILEVPEPW
-259 TPCSPCRHAREPL
+259 TPCSPCRHAPDPL
-272 PPDTPFPPG
+272 PADTAFPPG
-281 EILLTRPGDA
+281 RILLARPGGA
-291 EPQAIAVAVDR
+291 EPESIGVPVDR

-308 ADTVAAHLADRQ
+308 ADTVAAHLEARQ
-320 APAMSWLDTLGNMK
+320 APAMSWLDTIGNMK
-334 LLDRWREE
+334 LLDRWREQ
-342 AGLVYEQERRF
+342 AGLAYEQERRF
-353 HAGSVAGRPLRQRGG
+353 HAGTLAGRPLRR
-368 RAESAAS
+368 RASP
-375 ATRSRHAGPEMQYG
+375 AGPGAPAGAGMQYG
-389 TIPGLDKRVAR
+389 TIPGLHKPVAR

-452 VRDQVVVLEKGGNPP
+452 VRDEVVVFEKGGNPP

-474 TRELLDGL
+474 TSELLAGL
-482 EGLGMDSVDVWLMH
+482 EGLGIDHADVWLMH

-505 EIVDLLNEHQA
+505 EIVDVLNEHQA
-516 AGRMTLFGVSNW
+516 AGRMTIFGVSNW

-533 QEAEEYAGRNGRSYF
+533 LEAREYAERNGRGYF
-548 SLVSNQFSLAR
+548 SVVSNQFSLAR
-559 IQDAWWTIDGSFPY
+559 IVDAWWTIDGNYTS

-584 WFEATQTVLV
+584 WFEATRTVLV

-609 QQPRDR
+609 EQPRDR
-615 DLARCY
+615 DLPRCY
-621 HSEDNFRRRE
+621 HSADNFTRRE
-631 RAFELARKNG
+631 RACELARRHG
-641 VSPVNIAL
+641 VSPINIAL
-649 AWVLQQPFPVFPI
+649 AWVLRQPFPVFPI

-674 LRALDVTLT
+674 LRALDVALT
-683 SEEVRWLDL
+683 DKEIRWLDL
-692 QQQGAR
+692 GEERPC

>member
-1 MLNWGVIGAGTIA
+1 MVQWGVIGAGTIA

-19 GMRFSQTGQ
+19 GMRFSKSGR
-28 IAAVASRSLERAAA
+28 IAALASRSRERAAA
-42 LADPFAIPKRFDDYD
+42 LADPFAIPKRFDDYE
-57 ALLAYDEIDAVYLS
+57 ALLADPEIDAVYVS
-71 TIHPAHAEWAIKATE
+71 TIHPAHAEWAIKAAE

-91 LVEKPIG
+91 LVEKPLG

-122 MYRCHPQTQRLAA
+122 MYRCHPQTRRLAA
-135 LVRDGAIGEV
+135 LVRAGAIGEV
-145 RMIRA
+145 RMVRA
-150 VFSYQ
+150 VFSSQ

-161 SRTFGNALGG
+161 SRSFGNALGG
-171 GGILDIGCYTASAA
+171 GGILDIGCYAASAA

-197 LEPHLVKGCA
+197 REPHLVKGCA
-207 RLGPTGV
+207 QLGPTGV

-225 NGIIAELI
+225 GGVIAELI
-233 TGIDCKVPSQV
+233 AGVDCRVPSQL

-249 EGVLEVPEPW
+249 DGILEVPEPW
-259 TPCSPCRHAREPL
+259 TPGSPCRRAAAPL
-272 PPDTPFPPG
+272 PLDTTFPPG
-281 EILLTRPGDA
+281 RLLLTRPGA
-291 EPQAIAVAVDR
+291 AAPETITVEVDR

-308 ADTVAAHLADRQ
+308 ADTVAEHLAARQ
-320 APAMSWLDTLGNMK
+320 APAMSWPDSIGNMK

-353 HAGSVAGRPLRQRGG
+353 HAGTLANRPLRR
-368 RAESAAS
+368 RAAHSARA
-375 ATRSRHAGPEMQYG
+375 APAMQYG
-389 TIPGLDKRVAR
+389 AIPGLDQPVAR

-452 VRDQVVVLEKGGNPP
+452 VRDRVVVFEKGGNPP
-467 NGTPDGI
+467 HGTPEGI
-474 TRELLDGL
+474 TRELLAGLDGL
-482 EGLGMDSVDVWLMH
+482 GLDRVDVWLMH

-505 EIVDLLNEHQA
+505 ELVDVLNEHCA

-533 QEAEEYAGRNGRSYF
+533 REAREYADRAGRSYF
-548 SLVSNQFSLAR
+548 SVVSNQFSLAR
-559 IQDAWWTIDGSFPY
+559 ILDAWWTIDGSFPY

-594 PWSSQASGFFIENEA
+594 PWSSQASGFFIEQEA

-615 DLARCY
+615 DLPRCY
-621 HSEDNFRRRE
+621 HSPDNFTRRE
-631 RAFELARKNG
+631 RAFELARRRG
-641 VSPVNIAL
+641 VSPMNIAL

-674 LRALDVTLT
+674 LRALEVTLT
-683 SEEVRWLDL
+683 ADELRWLDL
-692 QQQGAR
+692 EEQEEIR

>member
-19 GMRFSQTGQ
+19 GMRFSQTGR
-28 IAAVASRSLERAAA
+28 IAAVASRSRERADACAA
-42 LADPFAIPKRFDDYD
+42 PFGIAKRFDDYA
-57 ALLAYDEIDAVYLS
+57 ALLADDEIDAVYLS
-71 TIHPAHAEWAIKATE
+71 TIHPAHAEWAIKAAE

-110 AAAHDVFLMEAF
+110 AATHDVFLMEAF

-197 LEPHLVKGCA
+197 LEPLLVKGCA
-207 RLGPTGV
+207 QLGPTGV

-233 TGIDCKVPSQV
+233 AGVDCKVPSQV
-244 AVYGS
+244 AIYGS
-249 EGVLEVPEPW
+249 DGILEVPDPW
-259 TPCSPCRHAREPL
+259 TPCSPCRHAAEPL
-272 PPDTPFPPG
+272 PPDTSFPAG
-281 EILLTRPGDA
+281 EILLTRPGAA
-291 EPQAIAVAVDR
+291 EPESIAVAVDR

-308 ADTVAAHLADRQ
+308 ADTVAAHLDDRQ
-320 APAMSWLDTLGNMK
+320 APAMSWGDTIGNMK
-334 LLDRWREE
+334 LLDLWREE
-342 AGLVYEQERRF
+342 AGLVYHQEQRF
-353 HAGSVAGRPLRQRGG
+353 HAGTIAGRPLRRD
-368 RAESAAS
+368 AA
-375 ATRSRHAGPEMQYG
+375 HAMQYG
-389 TIPGLDKRVAR
+389 AIPGLDKPVAR
-400 LVQGADRNVTIPYTE
+400 LVQGADRNVTVPYTE
-415 VLFDQYFEL
+415 VMFDQYFAL

-436 GGACERN
+436 GGVCERN
-443 LGAWIRSRG
+443 LGAWIRSSG
-452 VRDQVVVLEKGGNPP
+452 IRDQVVVIEKGGNPP
-467 NGTPDGI
+467 NGTPAGI
-474 TRELLDGL
+474 TLELTRGL
-482 EGLGMDSVDVWLMH
+482 EGLGVDSVDLWLMH

-505 EIVDLLNEHQA
+505 EIVDVLDEHQQ

-533 QEAEEYAGRNGRSYF
+533 QEAKAYAERNRRNYF
-548 SLVSNQFSLAR
+548 SVVSNQFSLAR
-559 IQDAWWTIDGSFPY
+559 IQDAWWTVDGSYTY
-573 WQSASDPEFRR
+573 WQSASGAEFRR

-594 PWSSQASGFFIENEA
+594 PWSSQASGFFIENRAE
-609 QQPRDR
+609 QPRDR

-621 HSEDNFRRRE
+621 DSDDNFRRRQ
-631 RAFELARKNG
+631 RAFELARKHD
-641 VSPVNIAL
+641 VEPINIAL
-649 AWVLQQPFPVFPI
+649 AWVLCQPFPVFPI

-668 GETRDC
+668 EETRSC
-674 LRALDVTLT
+674 LRALQVELT
-683 SEEVRWLDL
+683 AEEIGWLDL
-692 QQQGAR
+692 QGEHGGGE

>member
-19 GMRFSQTGQ
+19 GMRFSNSGR
-28 IAAVASRSLERAAA
+28 IAAVASRSRERANA
-42 LADPFAIPKRFDDYD
+42 LADPFAISKRFDSYET
-57 ALLAYDEIDAVYLS
+57 LLADDEIDAVYVS
-71 TIHPAHAEWAIKATE
+71 TIHPAHAEWAIKAAE

-110 AAAHDVFLMEAF
+110 AEAHDVFLMEAF

-135 LVRDGAIGEV
+135 LVREGAIGEV
-145 RMIRA
+145 RMIRS

-197 LEPHLVKGCA
+197 LEPHLVQGCA

-214 DHYAAATLQFD
+214 DHWAAATLQFD
-225 NGIIAELI
+225 NGIVAELVC
-233 TGIDCKVPSQV
+233 GVDCQVPSQL

-249 EGVLEVPEPW
+249 DGILEVPEPW
-259 TPCSPCRHAREPL
+259 TPCSPCRHATEPL
-272 PPDTPFPPG
+272 PADTTFPPG
-281 EILLTRPGDA
+281 RVLLTRPGDS
-291 EPQAIAVAVDR
+291 EPEVVAVEVDR

-308 ADTVAAHLADRQ
+308 ADTVAAHLEARQ
-320 APAMSWLDTLGNMK
+320 APAMSWLDTIGNMK
-334 LLDRWREE
+334 LLDRWRAE

-353 HAGSVAGRPLRQRGG
+353 HPGTLAGRPLRRRGG
-368 RAESAAS
+368 D
-375 ATRSRHAGPEMQYG
+375 AGTAMQYG

-452 VRDQVVVLEKGGNPP
+452 VRDEVVVFEKGGNPP
-467 NGTPDGI
+467 NGTPEGI
-474 TRELLDGL
+474 THELLAGL
-482 EGLGMDSVDVWLMH
+482 EGLGLDHADVWLMH
-496 RDNPEVPVG
+496 RDNPEVPAG
-505 EIVDLLNEHQA
+505 EIVDVLNEHQA
-516 AGRMTLFGVSNW
+516 AGRMTIFGVSNW
-528 SLPRL
+528 SLQRL
-533 QEAEEYAGRNGRSYF
+533 LEAREYADRNGRNWF
-548 SLVSNQFSLAR
+548 SVVSNQFSLAR
-559 IQDAWWTIDGSFPY
+559 IIEAWWTITGSHTY
-573 WQSASDPEFRR
+573 WRSASDPEFRR

-615 DLARCY
+615 DLPRCY
-621 HSEDNFRRRE
+621 HSPENFTRRQ
-631 RAFELARKNG
+631 RAFELARRHG
-641 VSPVNIAL
+641 VSPINIAL
-649 AWVLQQPFPVFPI
+649 AWVLRQPFPVFPI

-674 LRALDVTLT
+674 LRALDVALT
-683 SEEVRWLDL
+683 AEEVRWLDL
-692 QQQGAR
+692 EEEDRC

>member
-1 MLNWGVIGAGTIA
+1 MLQWGVIGTGTIA

-19 GMRFSQTGQ
+19 GMRFSNSGR
-28 IAAVASRSLERAAA
+28 IAAVASRSRERGEA
-42 LADPFAIPKRFDDYD
+42 LADPFAIPKRFDSYE
-57 ALLAYDEIDAVYLS
+57 ALLADDEIDAVYVS
-71 TIHPAHAEWAIKATE
+71 TIHPAHAEWAIKAAE

-98 MNHLEAAAMIDA
+98 MNHLEAAAMIDV

-122 MYRCHPQTQRLAA
+122 MYRCHPQTQRLAK
-135 LVRDGAIGEV
+135 LVREGAIGEV
-145 RMIRA
+145 RMIRT

-171 GGILDIGCYTASAA
+171 GGILDIGCYPASAA
-185 RLIAGAAAGEPF
+185 RLLAGAAAGEPF
-197 LEPHLVKGCA
+197 LDPHLVKGSA

-225 NGIIAELI
+225 NGIVAELVC
-233 TGIDCKVPSQV
+233 GVDCRVPSQL

-249 EGVLEVPEPW
+249 EGILEVPEPW
-259 TPCSPCRHAREPL
+259 TPCSPCRHAAEPL
-272 PPDTPFPPG
+272 PADTTFSPG
-281 EILLTRPGDA
+281 RIILTRPGAA
-291 EPQAIAVAVDR
+291 EPETISVAVDR

-308 ADTVAAHLADRQ
+308 ADTVAAHLEARQ
-320 APAMSWLDTLGNMK
+320 APAMSWLDTIGNMK

-342 AGLVYEQERRF
+342 VGLVYEQERSF
-353 HAGSVAGRPLRQRGG
+353 HPGTLAGRPLRRRGG
-368 RAESAAS
+368 AAGT
-375 ATRSRHAGPEMQYG
+375 AMRFG
-389 TIPGLDKRVAR
+389 TIPGLDKPVAR

-436 GGACERN
+436 GGTCERN

-452 VRDQVVVLEKGGNPP
+452 VRDEVVVFEKGGNPP
-467 NGTPDGI
+467 NGTPEGI
-474 TRELLDGL
+474 TRELLAGL
-482 EGLGMDSVDVWLMH
+482 EGLGMDHVDVWLMH

-505 EIVDLLNEHQA
+505 EIVDVLNELQA
-516 AGRMTLFGVSNW
+516 AGRMTIFGVSNW

-533 QEAEEYAGRNGRSYF
+533 LEAREYADRNGLGYF
-548 SLVSNQFSLAR
+548 SVVSNQFSLAR
-559 IQDAWWTIDGSFPY
+559 IIDAWWTITGSHTY
-573 WQSASDPEFRR
+573 WRSASDAEFRR

-594 PWSSQASGFFIENEA
+594 PWSSQASGFFIEDVA

-615 DLARCY
+615 DLPRCY
-621 HSEDNFRRRE
+621 HSAENFTRRQ
-631 RAFELARKNG
+631 RAFELARRRG
-641 VSPVNIAL
+641 VSPINIAL
-649 AWVLQQPFPVFPI
+649 AWVLRQPFPVFPI

-674 LRALDVTLT
+674 LRALDVALT
-683 SEEVRWLDL
+683 AAEVRWLDL
-692 QQQGAR
+692 EEEDRC